1 VSGCS
6 AIKTEKRNFQAPR
19 VGGPHFND
27 RIITNF
33 IFSPKLA
40 GIIYKMAEQAL
51 AQGQSTD
58 SNTKDD
64 PFDTLLSLEEQYHAE
79 GLQLGISDGARA
91 GRIEGRLFGL
101 QKGFEK
107 ALEMGRLNGKATVLQ
122 SRFPGGENETR
133 LNKQISRLHELTD
146 PKTISTVNDEEAVSD
161 FDSRLQAAQAK
172 MRLVSN
178 LLGEDGEVA
187 KEKGKG
193 KATGEMEDFVGLP
206 VEKGKGN

>member
-1 VSGCS
+1 MNAEMAGQTPPQQP
-6 AIKTEKRNFQAPR
+6 A
-19 VGGPHFND
+19 
-27 RIITNF
+27 TN
-33 IFSPKLA
+33 P
-40 GIIYKMAEQAL
+40 
-51 AQGQSTD
+51 
-58 SNTKDD
+58 NTKDD

-79 GLQLGISDGARA
+79 GLQLGISDGAQA
-91 GRIEGRLFGL
+91 GRIEGRVFGL

-107 ALEMGRLNGKATVLQ
+107 ALEMGQLHGKATVLQ
-122 SRFPGGENETR
+122 SRFSAGENETR

-206 VEKGKGN
+206 AGKGIGS

>member
-1 VSGCS
+1 V
-6 AIKTEKRNFQAPR
+6 IERKTKLCKRQELIDLTSTIAK
-19 VGGPHFND
+19 
-27 RIITNF
+27 IMNF
-33 IFSPKLA
+33 IISPKSSE
-40 GIIYKMAEQAL
+40 IVYKMAEQTL
-51 AQGQSTD
+51 AQEQTTN

-64 PFDTLLSLEEQYHAE
+64 PFDSLLSLEEQYHAE

-91 GRIEGRLFGL
+91 GRNEGRVFGL
-101 QKGFEK
+101 HKGFEK
-107 ALEMGRLNGKATVLQ
+107 ALEMGRLHGKATVLH
-122 SRFPGGENETR
+122 SRFPAGEEETR
-133 LNKQISRLHELTD
+133 LNKQVSRLHELTD
-146 PKTISTVNDEEAVSD
+146 PKTISTINDEEAVSD

-206 VEKGKGN
+206 AGKGKGS